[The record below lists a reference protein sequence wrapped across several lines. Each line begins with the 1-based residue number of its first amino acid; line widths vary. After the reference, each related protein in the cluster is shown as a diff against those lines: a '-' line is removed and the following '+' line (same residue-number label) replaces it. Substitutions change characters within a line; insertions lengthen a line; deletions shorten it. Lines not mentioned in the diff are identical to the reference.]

1 MRWGVGLRASLRQ
14 RYFVIASLLYIGL
27 GIIILVRTVLAH
39 VLPLAVLGI
48 VFIALGAVRLRD
60 YYNREALSR

>member
-1 MRWGVGLRASLRQ
+1 MRE

-27 GIIILVRTVLAH
+27 GIIILVRTALAH

-48 VFIALGAVRLRD
+48 VFIALGLVRLRD
-60 YYNREALSR
+60 YHKREAVGR